1 MESMTSKQ
9 LADQLTLI
17 ASALSQ
23 NGDAPASVN
32 VIEAV
37 SALKK
42 AVPLHGGVRESAQ
55 ASSAA
60 TESGAL
66 NSLSSLSAVVE
77 KIKASSSSGKPI
89 SKRFR
94 DEVDNHDKT
103 RCVAAIVFEDLWNGF
118 DGWKPPGVFWDMVIY
133 VWRRAP
139 EFFEDYDPDRE
150 IVEEQARWS
159 QRYFDEQ
166 RNYLRHNFCLKR
178 LCHLVMVYE
187 YLHGAEAAEKRPSP
201 TTRVEPRPPFVSSSQ
216 SSRPKRSYFGGAIT
230 IGCLILVIV
239 VSTILIMGRPP
250 TPTVSNPPEAGKD
263 RATGQVDAVKK
274 TVPENTEPSEEGSTA
289 KAPAQDELKEPI
301 KAQSD
306 SIPPETEVC
315 ENDNAQHPESN
326 DVTNT
331 SIALQ
336 KPAPETEKAPVHR
349 ANAAVIKE

>member
-23 NGDAPASVN
+23 SGDAPVSVN

-42 AVPLHGGVRESAQ
+42 AVPLHEGVRESTQ
-55 ASSAA
+55 TSSAA
-60 TESGAL
+60 TESGVL
-66 NSLSSLSAVVE
+66 NSLTSLSAVVE
-77 KIKASSSSGKPI
+77 KIKTSPSLGKPI

-118 DGWKPPGVFWDMVIY
+118 DGWKTPSVFWDMVIY

-187 YLHGAEAAEKRPSP
+187 YLHGTEATVKRPTP
-201 TTRVEPRPPFVSSSQ
+201 PPRVEPRSTYVSSPQ
-216 SSRPKRSYFGGAIT
+216 SSRPKRSFLGGAIT
-230 IGCLILVIV
+230 VGCLILMIV
-239 VSTILIMGRPP
+239 VSTILIKGRTP
-250 TPTVSNPPEAGKD
+250 TPPASNPPGASKD
-263 RATGQVDAVKK
+263 GAAEQVEVEKNIPEKAEPAEDG
-274 TVPENTEPSEEGSTA
+274 TVA

-301 KAQSD
+301 KPQSD
-306 SIPPETEVC
+306 SIPPETGVC
-315 ENDNAQHPESN
+315 ENDNAQHPDSN
-326 DVTNT
+326 DVRKT

-336 KPAPETEKAPVHR
+336 EPAPETEKAPVNR
-349 ANAAVIKE
+349 LKADVVKE